1 MVSKLKRLERLMKW
15 LKMAIGAGVAV
26 IGALMMWYFL
36 DDVLGMFK
44 GIIGLTVLII
54 GLMIFTL
61 AWYD

>member
-1 MVSKLKRLERLMKW
+1 MVSKVKRLERLMKW
-15 LKMAIGAGVAV
+15 LKMGVGAGVAA

-36 DDVLGMFK
+36 DDVLGVFK